1 MTVEKALVLAAGK
14 SSRFGRQ
21 KLLHNVEGTSL
32 LGRVLQTLC
41 WT

>member
-1 MTVEKALVLAAGK
+1 MKVEKALVLAAGK

-32 LGRVLQTLC
+32 LGQVLQTL
-41 WT
+41 